1 MARCNSCGADLP
13 DYYTS
18 CPNCGGTSLTKGV
31 SAPASSGYVPIS
43 EQRVVTTMAG
53 WFGWTLLCG
62 ILPIIGPIIMKINSK
77 DPTAKNYATLMIILQ
92 IIGIFLSI
100 LLCAILVPAMI
111 GYVKKAQEMGMNYGM
126 LLTLF

>member
-43 EQRVVTTMAG
+43 EQRVVTSMGG
-53 WFGWTLLCG
+53 WFGWTILCG
-62 ILPIIGPIIMKINSK
+62 ILPIIGQIIMKINPK

-92 IIGIFLSI
+92 IIGIVLSI

-111 GYVKKAQEMGMNYGM
+111 GYVKKAQEMGMNYNM
-126 LLTLF
+126 LLNLL